1 MVHSDY
7 LKLVK
12 FYVKGGNFY
21 MIDEMKKAFPK
32 IFGSDSE
39 PEAFFAP
46 GRVNLIGEHTDHE
59 GGFVFP
65 CAIDFGIYALACR
78 RPGGKIRLYSINFDS
93 EYESLFEINFSD
105 IHEKLS
111 GSRTWVNYPLG
122 VVNTLSKHGYK
133 FDSGVDILYAGNLPD
148 GAGLS
153 SSAAIEVLTVKIF
166 SELLSLNIDG
176 VNAAKFSQEAEN
188 NFVGMHCGIM
198 DQFASSMGKKNHAVL
213 LNCSTLEY
221 AYAPLNLGTCKLI
234 ITNSN
239 VPHSLVGSE
248 YNLRR
253 VQCETALADI
263 QRVKNIS
270 CLCDLSEHDLDEY
283 SYCVK
288 DPVNLRRARHAVS
301 ENARAIRAA
310 EALKAGD
317 LLTFGKLMNA
327 SHVSLR
333 DFYEVTVPELDTLA
347 SLAWEFPGVV
357 GSRMTGGGF
366 GGCTVSIVEESRV
379 EEFIDVIGKKYET
392 LTGHK
397 ASFYTTGC
405 NDGAGRLKA

>member
-1 MVHSDY
+1 MNET
-7 LKLVK
+7 
-12 FYVKGGNFY
+12 FT
-21 MIDEMKKAFPK
+21 K
-32 IFGSDSE
+32 IFSNTTSQ
-39 PEAFFAP
+39 PLKFFAP

-65 CAIDFGIYALACR
+65 CAIDFGISALAL
-78 RPGGKIRLYSINFDS
+78 KNSKNTLRLYSMNFDS
-93 EYESLFEINFSD
+93 EFNSPFEIKFDD

-122 VVNTLSKHGYK
+122 IASVLKTHGYK
-133 FDSGVDILYAGNLPD
+133 FNSGIDILYSGNLPD

-166 SELLSLNIDG
+166 SELLNFNIDG

-198 DQFASSMGKKNHAVL
+198 DQFASSMGKKDNAIL

-221 AYAPLNLGTCKLI
+221 SYAPLNLGDFRLV

-239 VPHSLVGSE
+239 VPHSLVSSE

-253 VQCETALADI
+253 KQCEQALKDI
-263 QRVKNIS
+263 QTEKNIS
-270 CLCDLSEHDLDEY
+270 CLCELTQDELDEY
-283 SYCVK
+283 SYCIK
-288 DPVNLRRARHAVS
+288 DPVNLRRAIHAVN
-301 ENARAIRAA
+301 ENSRALRASQ
-310 EALKAGD
+310 ALKSGD
-317 LLTFGKLMNA
+317 LKTFGKLMNA

-333 DFYEVTVPELDTLA
+333 DFYEVTVRETDILA
-347 SLAWEFPGVV
+347 DLAWNFEGVI

-366 GGCTVSIVEESRV
+366 GGCTVSIVKENSV
-379 EEFIDVIGKKYET
+379 EEFIETIGKKYKE
-392 LTGHK
+392 LTGIK
-397 ASFYTTGC
+397 ADFYTTGSSE
-405 NDGAGRLKA
+405 GARRL